1 MVRRYK
7 RWPILSA
14 ASGCSKSEIEIARC
28 ITGCRAHQ
36 GARQYLLHGVD
47 PVPRH
52 APAPQVCGQRFV
64 SPEAALADLRRIQ
77 RHSVSIDHG
86 APIQGVSNIH
96 QRQTDILA
104 ALSIKKP
111 AHDAQMTLL

>member
-1 MVRRYK
+1 MTNSDGHFKQINNLQRLV
-7 RWPILSA
+7 SN
-14 ASGCSKSEIEIARC
+14 SG
-28 ITGCRAHQ
+28 
-36 GARQYLLHGVD
+36 
-47 PVPRH
+47 
-52 APAPQVCGQRFV
+52 
-64 SPEAALADLRRIQ
+64 IQ

>member
-1 MVRRYK
+1 MLVASQ
-7 RWPILSA
+7 PIHPIQDGLA
-14 ASGCSKSEIEIARC
+14 GRIRICFMALILYRVM
-28 ITGCRAHQ
+28 
-36 GARQYLLHGVD
+36 RQRLKCAGSDL
-47 PVPRH
+47 
-52 APAPQVCGQRFV
+52 

>member
-1 MVRRYK
+1 MALILYRVMRQRLK
-7 RWPILSA
+7 RAGTDL
-14 ASGCSKSEIEIARC
+14 
-28 ITGCRAHQ
+28 
-36 GARQYLLHGVD
+36 
-47 PVPRH
+47 
-52 APAPQVCGQRFV
+52 
-64 SPEAALADLRRIQ
+64 SPESALADLRRIQ

-111 AHDAQMTLL
+111 THDAQITLL